1 MKQTKKMKQKNGFSL
16 IELLL
21 VLGIIAALAITAF
34 MIYPKVS
41 SSNNAQREASNI
53 NTIRASVSSL
63 YSSSPDYHGLTTAV
77 GIKSKIFPDTMVNTA
92 GTAALNT
99 FKGNVTLATSSFS
112 RSGFVRDSAFSI
124 IYEAVPSAECV
135 KIVSAV
141 QSNFYSIL
149 VGKTAVKDNRGS
161 GTTVAVGEVAVDVAK
176 LTTAC
181 AAGNI
186 TIQFISQ

>member
-1 MKQTKKMKQKNGFSL
+1 MKNLRTQNKKGFSL

-41 SSNNAQREASNI
+41 SSNNAQTESSNI
-53 NTIRASVSSL
+53 NTIKASLASL
-63 YSSSPDYHGLTTAV
+63 YSSSPDYTGLTTDV

-99 FKGNVTLATSSFS
+99 FKGAVTLGVSKDSP
-112 RSGFVRDSAFSI
+112 SGADNSAFTI
-124 IYEAVPSAECV
+124 TYAAVPAAECV

-141 QSNFYSIL
+141 ASNFYKVT
-149 VGKTAVKDNRGS
+149 VGGTAVKDNKGS
-161 GTTVAVGEVAVDVAK
+161 GTTGAVAVDVAK
-176 LTTAC
+176 LTAAC
-181 AAGNI
+181 AAGNTSI
-186 TIQFISQ
+186 VFTSL

>member
-1 MKQTKKMKQKNGFSL
+1 
-16 IELLL
+16 
-21 VLGIIAALAITAF
+21 

-41 SSNNAQREASNI
+41 SSNNAQTEASNI
-53 NTIRASVSSL
+53 NTIKASVSSL
-63 YSSSPDYHGLTTAV
+63 YSSSPDYNGLTTDV

-99 FKGNVTLATSSFS
+99 FKGKVTLATSPFS
-112 RSGFVRDSAFSI
+112 ISGYVQDSAFLI
-124 IYEAVPSAECV
+124 RYENVPSAECV

-141 QSNFYSIL
+141 ESNFYRIT
-149 VGKTAVKDNRGS
+149 VGSKTVKATVPP
-161 GTTVAVGEVAVDVAK
+161 GTAGTVSFDVAK

-186 TIQFISQ
+186 TIIFISL

>member
-1 MKQTKKMKQKNGFSL
+1 MKNLRTQNKKGFSL

-41 SSNNAQREASNI
+41 SSNNAQTEASNI
-53 NTIRASVSSL
+53 NTIKASVSSL
-63 YSSSPDYHGLTTAV
+63 YSSSPDYNGLTTEV

-99 FKGNVTLATSSFS
+99 FKGPVTLATSAESP
-112 RSGFVRDSAFSI
+112 SGVADSAFTIS
-124 IYEAVPSAECV
+124 YEDVPSAECV

-141 QSNFYSIL
+141 ASNFYKVT
-149 VGKTAVKDNRGS
+149 VGGTAVKETTAGS
-161 GTTVAVGEVAVDVAK
+161 AGTSSVDVAK
-176 LTTAC
+176 LTAAC
-181 AAGNI
+181 ATGDTKI
-186 TIQFISQ
+186 VFTSL

>member
-1 MKQTKKMKQKNGFSL
+1 MKNLRTQNKKGFSL

-41 SSNNAQREASNI
+41 SSNNAQTEASNI
-53 NTIRASVSSL
+53 NTIKASVSSL
-63 YSSSPDYHGLTTAV
+63 YSSSPDYNGLTTEV

-99 FKGNVTLATSSFS
+99 FKGPVTLATSAESP
-112 RSGFVRDSAFSI
+112 SGVADSAFTIS
-124 IYEAVPSAECV
+124 YEDVPSAECV

-141 QSNFYSIL
+141 ASNFYKVT
-149 VGKTAVKDNRGS
+149 VG
-161 GTTVAVGEVAVDVAK
+161 GTTVKETTAGSAGTASVDVAK
-176 LTTAC
+176 LTAAC
-181 AAGNI
+181 ATGD
-186 TIQFISQ
+186 TTLVFTSL

>member
-1 MKQTKKMKQKNGFSL
+1 MKNLRSQNKKGFSL

-41 SSNNAQREASNI
+41 SSNNAQTESSNI
-53 NTIRASVSSL
+53 NTIKASVGSL
-63 YSSSPDYHGLTTAV
+63 YSSSPDYNGLTTAV
-77 GIKSKIFPDTMVNTA
+77 GISSKVFPDTMVNTA

-99 FKGNVTLATSSFS
+99 FKGAVTLATSTDSP
-112 RSGFVRDSAFSI
+112 SGAADSAFTITYNS
-124 IYEAVPSAECV
+124 VPSAECV

-141 QSNFYSIL
+141 ASNFYKVT
-149 VGKTAVKDNRGS
+149 VGGTVVKTTTAGSAGTAAVN
-161 GTTVAVGEVAVDVAK
+161 VAT

-181 AAGNI
+181 AKANSVLVF
-186 TIQFISQ
+186 TSL